1 MVLRDA
7 SGLDALLSHR
17 YPEGTV
23 THARSKRF
31 QKLRERD
38 INKEVFIRE
47 WPELGLK
54 VMDSPGDPDPSL
66 TIKDGRI
73 VEMDG
78 RVESEFDAID
88 RFIALHAIK
97 LDGASEA
104 MQLDS
109 LAIARMLVDINVS
122 QREVMDVFASL
133 TPARIA
139 QVVGHLNVVEMMMAM
154 QKMRQRKQPADQA
167 HVTNWKEN
175 PALLAADAAE
185 AGLRGF
191 AEEETT
197 VRVSRMAP
205 FSALALLV
213 GSQVGRPG
221 VMTQISCEEALNLR
235 LAMKGLATYAET
247 LSVYGTIPSFLDG
260 DDTPWSKGLLA
271 SAYASR
277 GVKSR
282 FTSGSGSE
290 ALMGYGLGWSM
301 LYLEVRCLLMV
312 KGAGSQGVQNGSIS
326 CIALPESLPDGVRG
340 VFAENLVAA
349 ALGLEVAAGNDAMSS
364 HSQMRKTAKLM
375 LQMLPGTDF
384 ITSGHSV
391 MPRKDNLFG
400 GGNFDAEDMD
410 DWLVIQRDMQID
422 GGLRPV
428 QEDTVQKIREKG
440 ARAIQAVFGE
450 MGFPPIT
457 DAEVEAAVCAF
468 SSDDLPD
475 RDSVADLAAA
485 DAFLDSDK
493 TALDVVAA
501 LARSGFKDVAE
512 SVLEMQRQRVLGD
525 YLHTSAIF
533 DKDFKVQCALNTPND
548 YQGPGSGYR
557 VAGETWQQIQN
568 IPQALDP
575 QKLIED
581 EAPDGDLVLHRL
593 GDALEGQVPEVVVA
607 VGPAFGTVIN
617 RTLADLSHAEVLSAI
632 VEGIEAEGLP
642 ARVVKV
648 WHGADLA
655 DIGLSGA
662 NLSGSGIAIGLQS
675 KGTAL
680 IHKKGLAPLNNLEL
694 LSMAPNLSLESYRT
708 LGGNAACYAT
718 NRAPHPVPMSIDN
731 MARLRL
737 IVHTTLLHHREVRQ
751 IIADKPVEELEVMF
765 P

>member
-1 MVLRDA
+1 M
-7 SGLDALLSHR
+7 
-17 YPEGTV
+17 TV
-23 THARSKRF
+23 TSGSKRF
-31 QKLRERD
+31 EKLRERD
-38 INKEVFIRE
+38 INKEVFVSE
-47 WPELGLK
+47 LPDLGLI
-54 VMDSPGDPDPSL
+54 VMDSPTDPKPSL
-66 TIKDGRI
+66 RI
-73 VEMDG
+73 SAGKVVEMDE
-78 RVESEFDAID
+78 RRESEFDAID
-88 RFIALHAIK
+88 RFIAKHAIN
-97 LDGASEA
+97 LEQAEEA
-104 MQLDS
+104 MAMGS
-109 LAIARMLVDINVS
+109 LEIARMLVDINVP
-122 QREVMDVFASL
+122 QRRVMDVFSGL
-133 TPARIA
+133 TPAMIA
-139 QVVGHLNVVEMMMAM
+139 EVMSHLNVVEMMMAM
-154 QKMRQRKQPADQA
+154 QKMRQRKMPADQA

-197 VRVSRMAP
+197 VRVARMAP
-205 FSALALLV
+205 FSALSLLV

-260 DDTPWSKGLLA
+260 DDTPWSKGILA

-277 GVKSR
+277 GIKSR

-301 LYLEVRCLLMV
+301 LYLEIRCILMV

-326 CIALPESLPDGVRG
+326 CIALPESLPNGVRG
-340 VFAENLVAA
+340 VLAENLVAA

-375 LQMLPGTDF
+375 LQLLPGTDF
-384 ITSGHSV
+384 VTSGHSV

-410 DWLVIQRDMQID
+410 DWLVIQRDMQVN
-422 GGLRPV
+422 GGLKPV
-428 QEDTVQKIREKG
+428 READVLRVREKG
-440 ARAIQAVFGE
+440 AKAIQAVFRD
-450 MGFPPIT
+450 MGFPEIT
-457 DAEVEAAVCAF
+457 NEEVAAAITAF
-468 SSDDLPD
+468 SSDDMPD
-475 RDSVADLAAA
+475 RNSVEDLAAA
-485 DAFLDSDK
+485 DAFLESDK

-501 LARSGFKDVAE
+501 LARSGFEDVAE

-525 YLHTSAIF
+525 YLHTSAVF
-533 DKDFKVQCALNTPND
+533 DKDFNVLSAVNTPND
-548 YQGPGSGYR
+548 YEGPGTGYR
-557 VAGETWQQIQN
+557 VEGETWDAIRAL
-568 IPQALDP
+568 PQALDP
-575 QKLIED
+575 LALVEG
-581 EAPDGDLVLHRL
+581 EAPDPNLSLDPVGQ
-593 GDALEGQVPEVVVA
+593 AAEGTSPEVVVA
-607 VGPAFGTVIN
+607 LGPAFGSVMN
-617 RTLADLSHAEVLSAI
+617 QTLADLSHADVLRAI
-632 VEGIEAEGLP
+632 LDGIEGEGVP
-642 ARVVKV
+642 WRVVKV
-648 WHGADLA
+648 WHGADVA

-662 NLSGSGIAIGLQS
+662 RLSGSGIGIGLQS

-694 LSMAPNLSLESYRT
+694 LSMAPNLTLESYRA
-708 LGGNAACYAT
+708 LGRNAACYAVG
-718 NRAPHPVPMSIDN
+718 RAPSPVPMKVDN

-751 IIADKPVEELEVMF
+751 IDENRGIEELKVTF

>member
-1 MVLRDA
+1 MTENL
-7 SGLDALLSHR
+7 
-17 YPEGTV
+17 
-23 THARSKRF
+23 RSKRF
-31 QKLRERD
+31 EKLRARD
-38 INKEVFIRE
+38 INREVFVSE
-47 WPELGLK
+47 LPELGLV
-54 VMDSPGDPDPSL
+54 VMDSPTDPKPSL
-66 TIKDGRI
+66 KIRDGRI

-78 RVESEFDAID
+78 RSLKDFDAID
-88 RFIALHAIK
+88 RFIAQNAIN
-97 LDGASEA
+97 LGQAEASMA
-104 MQLDS
+104 MDS
-109 LAIARMLVDINVS
+109 LAIARMLVDINVP
-122 QREVMDVFASL
+122 QKRVMEVFSGL
-133 TPARIA
+133 TPAMIA
-139 QVVGHLNVVEMMMAM
+139 EVMSHLNVVEMMMAM
-154 QKMRQRKQPADQA
+154 QKMRQRKKPADQA

-185 AGLRGF
+185 GGLRGF

-197 VRVSRMAP
+197 VRVARMAP

-260 DDTPWSKGLLA
+260 DDTPWSKGILA

-301 LYLEVRCLLMV
+301 LYLEIRCILMV

-326 CIALPESLPDGVRG
+326 CIALPESLPNGVRG
-340 VFAENLVAA
+340 VLAENLVAA
-349 ALGLEVAAGNDAMSS
+349 SLGLEVAAGNDAMSS

-410 DWLVIQRDMQID
+410 DWLVIQRDMQVD

-428 QEDTVQKIREKG
+428 REEDVLAVRRR
-440 ARAIQAVFGE
+440 AALAIQAVFRE
-450 MGFPPIT
+450 MGFPAIS
-457 DAEVEAAVCAF
+457 DAEVESATTAF
-468 SSDDLPD
+468 SSDDMPD
-475 RDSVADLAAA
+475 RDSIADLAAA
-485 DAFLDSDK
+485 DAFLEGDQ

-501 LARSGFKDVAE
+501 LARSGFEDVAE
-512 SVLEMQRQRVLGD
+512 NVLEMQRQRVLGD
-525 YLHTSAIF
+525 YLHTAAVFNEEFEVQSA
-533 DKDFKVQCALNTPND
+533 VNTPND
-548 YQGPGSGYR
+548 YEGPGTGYR
-557 VAGETWQQIQN
+557 VEGKVWQDIRDL
-568 IPQALDP
+568 PQALDP
-575 QKLIED
+575 HKLVEG
-581 EAPDGDLVLHRL
+581 EAPDPNLALESL
-593 GDALEGQVPEVVVA
+593 GDAAEGDDTEVVVA
-607 VGPAFGTVIN
+607 LGPAFATVMN
-617 RTLADLSHAEVLSAI
+617 RTLADLSHAEVLRAI
-632 VEGIEAEGLP
+632 LEGIESEGVSW
-642 ARVVKV
+642 RVVKV
-648 WHGADLA
+648 HHGADVA
-655 DIGLSGA
+655 DIGLSA
-662 NLSGSGIAIGLQS
+662 ACLSGSGIAIGLQS

-694 LSMAPNLSLESYRT
+694 LSMAPNLTLESYQA
-708 LGGNAACYAT
+708 LGRNAACYAT
-718 NRAPHPVPMSIDN
+718 ERAPHPVPMKIDN

-751 IIADKPVEELEVMF
+751 IDAEKPVEELKVIF
-765 P
+765 K

>member
-1 MVLRDA
+1 MTQL
-7 SGLDALLSHR
+7 
-17 YPEGTV
+17 
-23 THARSKRF
+23 RSKRF
-31 QKLRERD
+31 EKLRERD
-38 INKEVFIRE
+38 INKEVFVSE
-47 WPELGLK
+47 LPELGLI
-54 VMDSPGDPDPSL
+54 VMDSPTDPKPSL
-66 TIKDGRI
+66 EIRDGRI

-78 RVESEFDAID
+78 RPEKEFDAID
-88 RFIALHAIK
+88 RFIAAHAIN
-97 LDGASEA
+97 LDQAEA
-104 MQLDS
+104 AMNLGS
-109 LAIARMLVDINVS
+109 LAIARMLTDINVP
-122 QREVMDVFASL
+122 QREVMAVFSGL
-133 TPARIA
+133 SPAMIA
-139 QVVGHLNVVEMMMAM
+139 EVMSHLNVVEMMMAM
-154 QKMRQRKQPADQA
+154 QKMRQRKRPYDQA

-175 PALLAADAAE
+175 PCLLAADAAE

-197 VRVSRMAP
+197 VRVARMAP

-260 DDTPWSKGLLA
+260 DDTPWSKGILA

-301 LYLEVRCLLMV
+301 LYLEIRCILMV
-312 KGAGSQGVQNGSIS
+312 KGAGSQGIQNGSIS
-326 CIALPESLPDGVRG
+326 CIALPESLPNGVRG
-340 VFAENLVAA
+340 VLAENLVAA
-349 ALGLEVAAGNDAMSS
+349 SLGLEVAAGNDAMSS
-364 HSQMRKTAKLM
+364 HSSMRKTAKLM

-384 ITSGHSV
+384 VTSGHSV

-410 DWLVIQRDMQID
+410 DWLVIQRDMQVD
-422 GGLRPV
+422 GGLKPV
-428 QEDTVQKIREKG
+428 REDKVLEVRDKA
-440 ARAIQAVFGE
+440 ARAIQAVFSE
-450 MGFPPIT
+450 MGFPEIS
-457 DAEVEAAVCAF
+457 DAEVAAATTAF
-468 SSDDLPD
+468 SSDDMPD

-485 DAFLDSDK
+485 DAFLDGSQ

-501 LARSGFKDVAE
+501 LARTGFEDVAE

-525 YLHTSAIF
+525 YLHTSAVF
-533 DKDFKVQCALNTPND
+533 DDDFNVASAVNTPND
-548 YQGPGSGYR
+548 YEGPGTGYR
-557 VAGETWQQIQN
+557 VEGKVWQDIRAL
-568 IPQALDP
+568 PQSLDP
-575 QKLIED
+575 NALIEA
-581 EAPDGDLVLHRL
+581 EASDPNLTLDPVGPARA
-593 GDALEGQVPEVVVA
+593 GSEAEVVVA
-607 VGPAFGTVIN
+607 LGPAFASVMN
-617 RTLADLSHAEVLSAI
+617 QTLADLSHASVLRAI
-632 VEGIEAEGLP
+632 LDGIQSEGVA

-648 WHGADLA
+648 WHGADVA

-662 NLSGSGIAIGLQS
+662 RLSGSGIGIGLQS

-694 LSMAPNLSLESYRT
+694 LSMAPNLTLDSYRA
-708 LGGNAACYAT
+708 LGRNAACYAT
-718 NRAPHPVPMSIDN
+718 GRPASPVPMKIDN

-737 IVHTTLLHHREVRQ
+737 IVHTTLLHHREVKQ
-751 IIADKPVEELEVMF
+751 IDESRGVEEMKVTF
-765 P
+765 R

>member
-1 MVLRDA
+1 MTQT
-7 SGLDALLSHR
+7 G
-17 YPEGTV
+17 
-23 THARSKRF
+23 SKRF
-31 QKLRERD
+31 EKLRQRD
-38 INKEVFIRE
+38 INKEVFVSE
-47 WPELGLK
+47 MPELGLI
-54 VMDSPGDPDPSL
+54 VMNSPTDPKPS
-66 TIKDGRI
+66 IEVRDGKI

-78 RVESEFDAID
+78 RPAADFDAID
-88 RFIALHAIK
+88 RFIAAHAIN
-97 LDGASEA
+97 LSEA
-104 MQLDS
+104 QAAMEMGS
-109 LAIARMLVDINVS
+109 LKIARMMVDINTP
-122 QREVMDVFASL
+122 QREVMRVFSGL
-133 TPARIA
+133 TPAMVA
-139 QVVGHLNVVEMMMAM
+139 EVMSHLNVVEMMMAM
-154 QKMRQRKQPADQA
+154 QKMRQRRRPFDQA

-197 VRVSRMAP
+197 VRVARMAP

-260 DDTPWSKGLLA
+260 DDTPWSKGILA

-277 GVKSR
+277 GIKSR

-301 LYLEVRCLLMV
+301 LYLEIRCIMMV

-326 CIALPESLPDGVRG
+326 CIALPESLPNGVRG
-340 VFAENLVAA
+340 VLAENLVAA
-349 ALGLEVAAGNDAMSS
+349 SLGLEVAAGNDAMSS

-410 DWLVIQRDMQID
+410 DWLVIQRDMQVD

-428 QEDTVQKIREKG
+428 REDDVLRVREKG
-440 ARAIQAVFGE
+440 ARAIQAVFRE
-450 MGFPPIT
+450 MGFPAIT
-457 DAEVEAAVCAF
+457 EAEVAAATTAF
-468 SSDDLPD
+468 CSDDMPD
-475 RDSVADLAAA
+475 RDSVADLQAA
-485 DAFLDSDK
+485 DAFLESDK
-493 TALDVVAA
+493 TALDVVKA
-501 LARSGFKDVAE
+501 LARSGFEDVAE

-525 YLHTSAIF
+525 YLHTSAVF
-533 DKDFKVQCALNTPND
+533 DESFTVASAVNTPND
-548 YQGPGSGYR
+548 YTGPGTGYR
-557 VAGETWQQIQN
+557 VEGQIWEDIQAL
-568 IPQALDP
+568 PQALNP
-575 QKLIED
+575 RALVAD
-581 EAPDGDLVLHRL
+581 EAADPHLTLSPVGKATEGTGSEVIV
-593 GDALEGQVPEVVVA
+593 AL
-607 VGPAFGTVIN
+607 GPAFATAMN
-617 RTLADLSHAEVLSAI
+617 ETLAGLAHADVLRAI
-632 VEGIEAEGLP
+632 LDGIKGEGVA

-648 WHGADLA
+648 WHGADVA

-662 NLSGSGIAIGLQS
+662 KLSGSGIGIGLQS

-694 LSMAPNLSLESYRT
+694 LSMAPNLTLESYRA
-708 LGGNAACYAT
+708 LGRNAACYAT
-718 NRAPHPVPMSIDN
+718 GRAPSPVPMKIDN

-737 IVHTTLLHHREVRQ
+737 IVHTTLLHHREVNQ
-751 IIADKPVEELEVMF
+751 IDETRGVEEMKVTF
-765 P
+765 G

>member
-1 MVLRDA
+1 M
-7 SGLDALLSHR
+7 
-17 YPEGTV
+17 TQQ
-23 THARSKRF
+23 RSKRF
-31 QKLRERD
+31 EKLRERD
-38 INKEVFIRE
+38 INKEVFVSE
-47 WPELGLK
+47 FPELGLV
-54 VMDSPGDPDPSL
+54 VMDSPNDPRPSL
-66 TIKDGRI
+66 ELRDGRI

-78 RVESEFDAID
+78 RPEDEFDAID
-88 RFIALHAIK
+88 RFIARHAINI
-97 LDGASEA
+97 DHVESA
-104 MQLDS
+104 MNMGS
-109 LAIARMLVDINVS
+109 LTIARMLVDINVP
-122 QREVMDVFASL
+122 QRRLTEVFSGLSPAMIAEVMS
-133 TPARIA
+133 
-139 QVVGHLNVVEMMMAM
+139 HLNVVEMMMAM
-154 QKMRQRKQPADQA
+154 QKMRQRKRPADQA

-197 VRVSRMAP
+197 VRVARMAP

-247 LSVYGTIPSFLDG
+247 LSVYGTMPSFLDG
-260 DDTPWSKGLLA
+260 DDTPWSKGILA

-277 GVKSR
+277 GIKSR

-290 ALMGYGLGWSM
+290 ALMGYSLGWSM
-301 LYLEVRCLLMV
+301 LYLEIRCILMV

-326 CIALPESLPDGVRG
+326 CIALPESLPNGVRG
-340 VFAENLVAA
+340 VLAENLVAA

-364 HSQMRKTAKLM
+364 HSPMRKTAKLM

-384 ITSGHSV
+384 VTSGHSV

-410 DWLVIQRDMQID
+410 DWLVIQRDMQVD
-422 GGLRPV
+422 GGLKPV
-428 QEDTVQKIREKG
+428 REDDVLKIRRRASE
-440 ARAIQAVFGE
+440 AIQSVFLE
-450 MGFPPIT
+450 MGFPSIT
-457 DAEVEAAVCAF
+457 DAEVEAATTAF
-468 SSDDLPD
+468 SSDDMPD
-475 RDSVADLAAA
+475 RNSVKDLGAA
-485 DAFLDSDK
+485 DDFLESDK

-501 LARSGFKDVAE
+501 LARSGFEDVAE

-533 DKDFKVQCALNTPND
+533 DEEFNVLSAVNTPND
-548 YQGPGSGYR
+548 YEGPGTGYR
-557 VAGETWQQIQN
+557 VEGKTWEDICAL
-568 IPQALDP
+568 PQALDP
-575 QKLIED
+575 NALVGG
-581 EAPDGDLVLHRL
+581 EAPDPKLLLVSSGTAHD
-593 GDALEGQVPEVVVA
+593 GVGIEVVVA
-607 VGPAFGTVIN
+607 LGPAFATVMN
-617 RTLADLSHAEVLSAI
+617 QTLAELSHSDVLGAI
-632 VEGIEAEGLP
+632 LEGIESEGVP

-662 NLSGSGIAIGLQS
+662 KLSGSGIGIGLQS
-675 KGTAL
+675 KGSAL

-694 LSMAPNLSLESYRT
+694 LSMAPNLTLESYKA
-708 LGGNAACYAT
+708 LGRNAACYAT
-718 NRAPHPVPMSIDN
+718 ARAPHPVPMKIDN

-737 IVHTTLLHHREVRQ
+737 IVHTTLLHHREVGQ
-751 IIADKPVEELEVMF
+751 IDPERKVEDLKVTF
-765 P
+765 L

>member
-1 MVLRDA
+1 MQRN
-7 SGLDALLSHR
+7 
-17 YPEGTV
+17 EQ
-23 THARSKRF
+23 SKRF
-31 QKLRERD
+31 AKLRERD
-38 INKEVFIRE
+38 INKEVFVDE
-47 WPELGLK
+47 LPELGLI
-54 VMDSPGDPDPSL
+54 VMDSPTDPNPS
-66 TIKDGRI
+66 IAIRDGKI

-78 RVESEFDAID
+78 RNEDEFDAID
-88 RFIALHAIK
+88 RFIAKYSINVERA
-97 LDGASEA
+97 AAA
-104 MQLDS
+104 MELES
-109 LAIARMLVDINVS
+109 LAIARMLVDINVP
-122 QREVMDVFASL
+122 RKEVMGTFAGL
-133 TPARIA
+133 TPAKIA
-139 QVVGHLNVVEMMMAM
+139 EVMSHLNVVEMMMAM
-154 QKMRQRKQPADQA
+154 QKMRQRMKPADQA

-175 PALLAADAAE
+175 PTLLSADAAE
-185 AGLRGF
+185 ASLRGF

-197 VRVSRMAP
+197 VRVARMAP

-260 DDTPWSKGLLA
+260 DDTPWSKGILA

-277 GVKSR
+277 GIKSR

-301 LYLEVRCLLMV
+301 LYLEIRCILMV

-326 CIALPESLPDGVRG
+326 CIALPESLPNGVRG
-340 VFAENLVAA
+340 VLAENLVAA

-410 DWLVIQRDMQID
+410 DWLVIQRDMQVD

-428 QEDTVQKIREKG
+428 REDDVLAIRRKG
-440 ARAIQAVFGE
+440 ALAIQAVFRE
-450 MGFPPIT
+450 MGFPEIS
-457 DAEVEAAVCAF
+457 DEEVEAAVTAF
-468 SSDDLPD
+468 SSDDMPD
-475 RDSVADLAAA
+475 RNSIEDLAAA
-485 DAFLDSDK
+485 DAFLESDK

-501 LARSGFKDVAE
+501 LARTGFEDVAE

-525 YLHTSAIF
+525 YLHTAAVFDEDFNVLSA
-533 DKDFKVQCALNTPND
+533 VNTPNT
-548 YQGPGSGYR
+548 YEGPGTGYR
-557 VAGETWQQIQN
+557 VEGKTWEEIRAL
-568 IPQALDP
+568 PQALDP
-575 QKLIED
+575 QSLIEGEAGD
-581 EAPDGDLVLHRL
+581 ERLSFTSLGEAAEGDGN
-593 GDALEGQVPEVVVA
+593 EVVIA
-607 VGPAFGTVIN
+607 LGAAYGTVMN
-617 RTLADLSHAEVLSAI
+617 RTLAELSHADVLKAI
-632 VEGIEAEGLP
+632 IEGVEGESVR

-648 WHGADLA
+648 WHGADVA

-662 NLSGSGIAIGLQS
+662 KLSGSGIGIGLQS

-694 LSMAPNLSLESYRT
+694 LSMAPNLMLESYRA
-708 LGGNAACYAT
+708 LGRNAACYAT
-718 NRAPHPVPMSIDN
+718 GRAPHPVPMKIDN

-751 IIADKPVEELEVMF
+751 LDPDRGIEELEVSF
-765 P
+765 R

>member
-1 MVLRDA
+1 MTQT
-7 SGLDALLSHR
+7 G
-17 YPEGTV
+17 
-23 THARSKRF
+23 SKRF
-31 QKLRERD
+31 EKLRQRD
-38 INKEVFIRE
+38 INKEVFVSE
-47 WPELGLK
+47 MPELGLI
-54 VMDSPGDPDPSL
+54 VMNSPTDPKPS
-66 TIKDGRI
+66 IEVRDGKI

-78 RVESEFDAID
+78 RPEADFDAID
-88 RFIALHAIK
+88 RFIAAHAINI
-97 LDGASEA
+97 SEA
-104 MQLDS
+104 QAAMEMGS
-109 LAIARMLVDINVS
+109 LKIARMMVDINTP
-122 QREVMDVFASL
+122 QREVMRVFSGL
-133 TPARIA
+133 TPAMVA
-139 QVVGHLNVVEMMMAM
+139 EVMSHLNVVEMMMAM
-154 QKMRQRKQPADQA
+154 QKMRQRRRPFDQA

-197 VRVSRMAP
+197 VRVARMAP

-260 DDTPWSKGLLA
+260 DDTPWSKGILA

-277 GVKSR
+277 GIKSR

-301 LYLEVRCLLMV
+301 LYLEIRCIMMV

-326 CIALPESLPDGVRG
+326 CIALPESLPNGVRG
-340 VFAENLVAA
+340 VLAENLVAA
-349 ALGLEVAAGNDAMSS
+349 SLGLEVAAGNDAMSS

-410 DWLVIQRDMQID
+410 DWLVIQRDMQVD

-428 QEDTVQKIREKG
+428 REDDVLRVREKG
-440 ARAIQAVFGE
+440 ARAIQAVFRE
-450 MGFPPIT
+450 MGFPAIT
-457 DAEVEAAVCAF
+457 EAEVAAATTAF
-468 SSDDLPD
+468 CSDDMPD
-475 RDSVADLAAA
+475 RDSVADLQAA
-485 DAFLDSDK
+485 DAFLESDK
-493 TALDVVAA
+493 TALDVVKA
-501 LARSGFKDVAE
+501 LARSGFEDVAE

-525 YLHTSAIF
+525 YLHTSAVF
-533 DKDFKVQCALNTPND
+533 DESFTVASAVNTPND
-548 YQGPGSGYR
+548 YTGPGTGYR
-557 VAGETWQQIQN
+557 VEGQIWEDIQAL
-568 IPQALDP
+568 PQALNP
-575 QKLIED
+575 RALVAD
-581 EAPDGDLVLHRL
+581 EAADPHLTLSPVGKATEGTGSEVIV
-593 GDALEGQVPEVVVA
+593 AL
-607 VGPAFGTVIN
+607 GPAFATAMN
-617 RTLADLSHAEVLSAI
+617 ETLAGLAHADVLRAI
-632 VEGIEAEGLP
+632 LDGIEGEGVA

-648 WHGADLA
+648 WHGADVA

-662 NLSGSGIAIGLQS
+662 KLSGSGIGIGLQS

-694 LSMAPNLSLESYRT
+694 LSMAPNLTLESYRA
-708 LGGNAACYAT
+708 LGRNAACYAT
-718 NRAPHPVPMSIDN
+718 GRAPSPVPMKIDN

-737 IVHTTLLHHREVRQ
+737 IVHTTLLHHREVNQ
-751 IIADKPVEELEVMF
+751 IDEARGVEEMKVTF
-765 P
+765 G

>member
-1 MVLRDA
+1 MT
-7 SGLDALLSHR
+7 
-17 YPEGTV
+17 EI
-23 THARSKRF
+23 RSKRF
-31 QKLRERD
+31 AKLRERD
-38 INKEVFIRE
+38 VNKEVFVSQL
-47 WPELGLK
+47 PELGLI
-54 VMDSPGDPDPSL
+54 VMDSPTDPKPSL
-66 TIKDGRI
+66 ETRDGRI

-78 RVESEFDAID
+78 RASSDFDAID
-88 RFIALHAIK
+88 RFIAAHAINI
-97 LDGASEA
+97 ARSEA
-104 MQLDS
+104 AMEMGS
-109 LAIARMLVDINVS
+109 LEIARKLVDINVPR
-122 QREVMDVFASL
+122 REVMDVFSGL
-133 TPARIA
+133 TPAMIA
-139 QVVGHLNVVEMMMAM
+139 EVMSHLNVVEMMMAM
-154 QKMRQRKQPADQA
+154 QKMRQRKRPYDQA

-175 PALLAADAAE
+175 PCLLAADAAE

-197 VRVSRMAP
+197 VRVARMAP

-260 DDTPWSKGLLA
+260 DDTPWSKGILA

-301 LYLEVRCLLMV
+301 LYLEIRCIMMV

-326 CIALPESLPDGVRG
+326 CIALPESLPNGVRG
-340 VFAENLVAA
+340 VLAENLVAA

-410 DWLVIQRDMQID
+410 DWLVIQRDMQVD
-422 GGLRPV
+422 GGLKPV
-428 QEDTVQKIREKG
+428 READVLATREKG
-440 ARAIQAVFGE
+440 ARAIQAVFAD
-450 MGFPPIT
+450 MGFPAIT
-457 DAEVEAAVCAF
+457 DEEVAAATTAY
-468 SSDDLPD
+468 SSDDMPD
-475 RDSVADLAAA
+475 RDDIADLAAA
-485 DAFLDSDK
+485 DAFLESDR
-493 TALDVVAA
+493 TALDVVRA
-501 LARSGFKDVAE
+501 LARSGFEDVAE
-512 SVLEMQRQRVLGD
+512 NVLEMQRQRVLGD
-525 YLHTSAIF
+525 YLHTSAVF
-533 DKDFKVQCALNTPND
+533 DEDFSVASAVNTPND
-548 YQGPGSGYR
+548 YEGPGTGYR
-557 VAGETWQQIQN
+557 VEGKVWDGICDL
-568 IPQALDP
+568 PQALDP
-575 QKLIED
+575 KALVGE
-581 EAPDGDLVLHRL
+581 EAPDPHL
-593 GDALEGQVPEVVVA
+593 ALDPVGFAAEGGGTEVIVA
-607 VGPAFGTVIN
+607 LGPAFASVMN
-617 RTLADLSHAEVLSAI
+617 QTLADLSHADVLRAI
-632 VEGIEAEGLP
+632 LGGIEDGGVP

-662 NLSGSGIAIGLQS
+662 RLSGSGIGIGLQS

-694 LSMAPNLSLESYRT
+694 LSMAPNLTLESYRA
-708 LGGNAACYAT
+708 LGRNAACYAT
-718 NRAPHPVPMSIDN
+718 GRAPSPVPMKIDN

-737 IVHTTLLHHREVRQ
+737 IVHTTLLHHREVNQ
-751 IIADKPVEELEVMF
+751 IDEARGIEEMKVTF
-765 P
+765 Q

>member
-1 MVLRDA
+1 MTQTT
-7 SGLDALLSHR
+7 S
-17 YPEGTV
+17 
-23 THARSKRF
+23 SKRF
-31 QKLRERD
+31 EKLRERD
-38 INKEVFIRE
+38 INKEVFVSE
-47 WPELGLK
+47 LPELGLI
-54 VMDSPGDPDPSL
+54 VMDSPTDPKPSL
-66 TIKDGRI
+66 RISDGKI

-78 RVESEFDAID
+78 RSEGEFDAID
-88 RFIALHAIK
+88 RFIAKHAIN
-97 LDGASEA
+97 LDQVEEA
-104 MQLDS
+104 MAMGS
-109 LAIARMLVDINVS
+109 LKIARMLVDINVP
-122 QREVMDVFASL
+122 QRRVMEVFSGL
-133 TPARIA
+133 TPAMIA
-139 QVVGHLNVVEMMMAM
+139 EVMSHLNVVEMMMAM
-154 QKMRQRKQPADQA
+154 QKMRQRKMPADQA

-197 VRVSRMAP
+197 VRVARMAP
-205 FSALALLV
+205 FSALSLLV

-260 DDTPWSKGLLA
+260 DDTPWSKGILA

-277 GVKSR
+277 GIKSR

-301 LYLEVRCLLMV
+301 LYLEIRCILMV

-326 CIALPESLPDGVRG
+326 CIALPESLPNGVRG
-340 VFAENLVAA
+340 VLAENLVAA

-384 ITSGHSV
+384 VTSGHSV
-391 MPRKDNLFG
+391 MPREDNLFG

-410 DWLVIQRDMQID
+410 DWLVIQRDMQVN
-422 GGLRPV
+422 GGLKPV
-428 QEDTVQKIREKG
+428 READVLQVREKG
-440 ARAIQAVFGE
+440 AKAIQAVFRE
-450 MGFPPIT
+450 MGFPEIT
-457 DAEVEAAVCAF
+457 DEEVAAATTAF
-468 SSDDLPD
+468 SSEDMPD
-475 RDSVADLAAA
+475 RNSVEDLAAA
-485 DAFLDSDK
+485 DAFLESDK

-501 LARSGFKDVAE
+501 LARSGFEDVAE

-525 YLHTSAIF
+525 YLHTSAVF
-533 DKDFKVQCALNTPND
+533 DEKFNVLSAVNTPND
-548 YQGPGSGYR
+548 YEGPGTGYR
-557 VAGETWQQIQN
+557 VEGKTWDEICAL
-568 IPQALDP
+568 PQALDP
-575 QKLIED
+575 EALVAN
-581 EAPDGDLVLHRL
+581 EAPDPRL
-593 GDALEGQVPEVVVA
+593 SLEPIGMACEGTEPEVIVA
-607 VGPAFGTVIN
+607 LGPAFATAMN
-617 RTLADLSHAEVLSAI
+617 QTLADLPHSDVLRAI
-632 VEGIEAEGLP
+632 LDGIEDEGVP
-642 ARVVKV
+642 WRVVKI
-648 WHGADLA
+648 WHGADAA

-662 NLSGSGIAIGLQS
+662 RLSGSGIGIGLQS

-694 LSMAPNLSLESYRT
+694 LSMAPNLTLESYRA
-708 LGGNAACYAT
+708 LGRNAACYAVG
-718 NRAPHPVPMSIDN
+718 RAPSPVPMKVDN

-751 IIADKPVEELEVMF
+751 IDERRGIEELRVKF
-765 P
+765 L

>member
-1 MVLRDA
+1 MPTA
-7 SGLDALLSHR
+7 
-17 YPEGTV
+17 GT
-23 THARSKRF
+23 SKRF
-31 QKLRERD
+31 ARLRERD
-38 INKEVFIRE
+38 VNKDVFVNE
-47 WPELGLK
+47 LHDLGLI
-54 VMDSPGDPDPSL
+54 VMESPGDPKPS
-66 TIKDGRI
+66 IAIRDGRI

-78 RVESEFDAID
+78 RDESAFDAID
-88 RFIALHAIK
+88 HFIAKHAI
-97 LDGASEA
+97 DASRADA
-104 MQLDS
+104 MMALDS
-109 LAIARMLVDINVS
+109 LAIARMLVDINVP
-122 QREVMDVFASL
+122 QKRVMEVFSGL
-133 TPARIA
+133 TPAKIA
-139 QVVGHLNVVEMMMAM
+139 EVMSHLNVVEMMMAM

-197 VRVSRMAP
+197 IRVARMAP

-260 DDTPWSKGLLA
+260 DDTPWSKGILA

-301 LYLEVRCLLMV
+301 LYLEIRCILMV
-312 KGAGSQGVQNGSIS
+312 KGAGSQGVQNGSVS
-326 CIALPESLPDGVRG
+326 CIALPESLPNGVRG
-340 VFAENLVAA
+340 VLAENLVAA
-349 ALGLEVAAGNDAMSS
+349 SLGLEVAAGNDAMAS

-384 ITSGHSV
+384 VTSGHSV

-410 DWLVIQRDMQID
+410 DWLVIQRDMQVD
-422 GGLRPV
+422 TGLRPV
-428 QEDTVQKIREKG
+428 REAETLEVRNHA
-440 ARAIQAVFGE
+440 ARAIQAVFRE
-450 MGFPPIT
+450 MGFPAIT
-457 DAEVEAAVCAF
+457 DAEVDAATDAF
-468 SSDDLPD
+468 SSDDMPD

-485 DAFLDSDK
+485 DAFLESDK
-493 TALDVVAA
+493 TAFDVTAA
-501 LARSGFKDVAE
+501 LARAGFADIAE
-512 SVLEMQRQRVLGD
+512 RVLEMQRQRVLGD

-533 DKDFKVQCALNTPND
+533 DEDLNVLSAVNTPND
-548 YQGPGSGYR
+548 YRGPGTGYR
-557 VAGETWQQIQN
+557 VEGETWERIRDL
-568 IPQALDP
+568 PQALEP
-575 QKLIED
+575 QSLLDE
-581 EAPDGDLVLHRL
+581 EAPDPRL
-593 GDALEGQVPEVVVA
+593 SLEPRGPAEEGASPEVVVA
-607 VGPAFGTVIN
+607 LGPAFATAMN
-617 RTLADLSHAEVLSAI
+617 RTLADLTHADVLRAI
-632 VEGIEAEGLP
+632 LDGIEAEGVP
-642 ARVVKV
+642 WRVLKV
-648 WHGADLA
+648 HHGADLA

-662 NLSGSGIAIGLQS
+662 QLSGSGIAIGLQS

-694 LSMAPNLSLESYRT
+694 LSQAPNLTLESYNA
-708 LGGNAACYAT
+708 LGRNAACYAT
-718 NRAPHPVPMSIDN
+718 GRAPHPVPVKIDN

-737 IVHTTLLHHREVRQ
+737 IVHTTLLHHREVNRIDPAKGIQ
-751 IIADKPVEELEVMF
+751 DMAVQF
-765 P
+765 Q

>member
-1 MVLRDA
+1 MQRN
-7 SGLDALLSHR
+7 
-17 YPEGTV
+17 EQ
-23 THARSKRF
+23 SKRF
-31 QKLRERD
+31 AKLRERD
-38 INKEVFIRE
+38 INKEVFVDE
-47 WPELGLK
+47 LPELGLI
-54 VMDSPGDPDPSL
+54 VMDSPTDPNPS
-66 TIKDGRI
+66 IAIQDGRI

-78 RVESEFDAID
+78 RNEDEFDAID
-88 RFIALHAIK
+88 RFIAKYSINVERA
-97 LDGASEA
+97 AAA
-104 MQLDS
+104 MELES
-109 LAIARMLVDINVS
+109 LAIARMLVDINVP
-122 QREVMDVFASL
+122 RTKVMETFAGL
-133 TPARIA
+133 TPAKIA
-139 QVVGHLNVVEMMMAM
+139 EVMSHLNVVEMMMAM
-154 QKMRQRKQPADQA
+154 QKMRQRIKPADQA

-175 PALLAADAAE
+175 PTLLAADAAE
-185 AGLRGF
+185 ASLRGF

-197 VRVSRMAP
+197 VRVARMAP

-221 VMTQISCEEALNLR
+221 VMTQMSCEEALNLR

-260 DDTPWSKGLLA
+260 DDTPWSKGILA

-277 GVKSR
+277 GIKSR

-301 LYLEVRCLLMV
+301 LYLEIRCILMV

-326 CIALPESLPDGVRG
+326 CIALPESLPNGVRG
-340 VFAENLVAA
+340 VLAENLVAA

-410 DWLVIQRDMQID
+410 DWLVIQRDMQVD

-428 QEDTVQKIREKG
+428 REDDVLAIRRKG
-440 ARAIQAVFGE
+440 ALAIQAVFKK
-450 MGFPPIT
+450 MGFPEIS
-457 DAEVEAAVCAF
+457 DEEVEAAVTAF
-468 SSDDLPD
+468 SSDDMPD
-475 RDSVADLAAA
+475 RNSIEDLASA
-485 DAFLDSDK
+485 DAFLESDK

-501 LARSGFKDVAE
+501 LATTGFEDVAE

-525 YLHTSAIF
+525 YLHTAAVFDEDFNVLSA
-533 DKDFKVQCALNTPND
+533 VNTPNT
-548 YQGPGSGYR
+548 YEGPGTGYR
-557 VAGETWQQIQN
+557 VEGKTWEEIRAL
-568 IPQALDP
+568 PQALDP
-575 QKLIED
+575 QSLIEGEAGD
-581 EAPDGDLVLHRL
+581 ERLLFKSLGEAAEGDGS
-593 GDALEGQVPEVVVA
+593 EVVVA
-607 VGPAFGTVIN
+607 LGAAFGTVMN
-617 RTLADLSHAEVLSAI
+617 RTLAELSHADVLKAI
-632 VEGIEAEGLP
+632 IEGVEGEGVR

-648 WHGADLA
+648 WHGADVA

-662 NLSGSGIAIGLQS
+662 KLSGSGIGIGLQS

-694 LSMAPNLSLESYRT
+694 LSMAPNLMLKSYRA
-708 LGGNAACYAT
+708 LGRNAACYAT
-718 NRAPHPVPMSIDN
+718 GRAPHPVPMKIDN

-751 IIADKPVEELEVMF
+751 LDPDRGIEELEVSF
-765 P
+765 R